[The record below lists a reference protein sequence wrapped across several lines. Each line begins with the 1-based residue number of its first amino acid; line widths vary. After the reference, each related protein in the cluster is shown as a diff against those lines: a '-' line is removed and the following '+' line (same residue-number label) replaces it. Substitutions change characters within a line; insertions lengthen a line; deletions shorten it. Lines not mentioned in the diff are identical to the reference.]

1 MPSCSTMKRRFEPS
15 RAAVAWVGWRSLV
28 RSFSQRMAGCAVR
41 IDANKSKRGNA
52 EFTLYSNCLKGGWI
66 LPIGYKGERRW
77 NT

>member
-1 MPSCSTMKRRFEPS
+1 
-15 RAAVAWVGWRSLV
+15 LV